1 MKDARCNAG
10 PSLSQNLSF
19 HWLIRPVNAA
29 TQSAGLVKSVPAVYV
44 GGRTRRGRVFD
55 R

>member
-19 HWLIRPVNAA
+19 HWLIRRVNAA
-29 TQSAGLVKSVPAVYV
+29 TVCAGLVKSVLAVYV
-44 GGRTRRGRVFD
+44 ALHARRGRALD
-55 R
+55 

>member
-10 PSLSQNLSF
+10 PSLSQKLSF

-29 TQSAGLVKSVPAVYV
+29 TQSAGLVKSVLAVYV
-44 GGRTRRGRVFD
+44 GQHAWRRRGFD
-55 R
+55 H